1 MFFFCYFLQCD
12 HTNTAVSDL
21 CDLSSGDLNPSIW
34 AQAARSEFENQTGSV
49 PDFLQK
55 GPDNA
60 TTRMTNR
67 RFYVPDPDK
76 RKALAFQVPYS
87 STIFHILLGFL
98 QSLESKLYKT
108 AQT

>member
-1 MFFFCYFLQCD
+1 MPKIVEKSVHISDPHLNIRKNNRVLFCYFLQCD
-12 HTNTAVSDL
+12 HTNTGVSDL

-67 RFYVPDPDK
+67 RLYVPDPD
-76 RKALAFQVPYS
+76 
-87 STIFHILLGFL
+87 
-98 QSLESKLYKT
+98 
-108 AQT
+108 